1 MNRKTPR
8 QLALLLAGAA
18 ILAALVWQAGPS
30 HVAHE
35 LSKIGWAA
43 FALLV
48 GLSFLWNTIAALAWR
63 LLFDR
68 RHPTIGWKKL
78 WHARICGESVNTLT
92 PFLNLGGEPVK
103 IVLLGRHLSEDQGTT
118 YVLLDKTIFFL
129 ASLLY
134 MASGLVL
141 GFFVFRGHLLVL
153 AVSGALLGLW
163 IAALL
168 YVVRRQTQ
176 GHTVLA
182 VLDLLARLRIRVSP
196 AFRERM
202 QRVDADLAAFW
213 KNHRTRFLS
222 ALAVH
227 FAGRCVRAFDVWL
240 IAGLLHSSIGLGSAY
255 FISAAAVLVNTA
267 FSFMANAL
275 GPYEGVHGYLFR
287 LLGLEFDAGLS
298 MGILRTIR
306 TLTFAGLGYVLLVAI
321 PSGRSVTAPPPNG
334 QEAAP

>member
-1 MNRKTPR
+1 MNSKALR
-8 QLALLLAGAA
+8 QTALLLVGAA
-18 ILAALVWQAGPS
+18 ILGALIWQAGPS
-30 HVAHE
+30 HITRE
-35 LSKIGWAA
+35 LAKIGWAA

-48 GLSFLWNTIAALAWR
+48 GLSFLWNTVAALAWR

-68 RHPTIGWKKL
+68 AHPTIGWKKL
-78 WHARICGESVNTLT
+78 WHTRICGESVNTLT

-103 IVLLGRHLSEDQGTT
+103 IVLLGRHLAEDQGTT

-141 GFFVFRGHLLVL
+141 GFFVFPGHVLVL
-153 AVSGALLGLW
+153 VVSGTLLALW
-163 IAALL
+163 IAALV
-168 YVVRRQTQ
+168 YVVRRQSQ

-182 VLDLLARLRIRVSP
+182 VLDLLSRLRVKTGP

-202 QRVDADLAAFW
+202 ERVDADLAAFW
-213 KNHRTRFLS
+213 KNHRARFLS

-227 FAGRCVRAFDVWL
+227 FTGRCVRAFDVWL
-240 IAGLLHSSIGLGSAY
+240 IAMLLHSPIGFESAY

-287 LLGLEFDAGLS
+287 LLGLEFDTGLS

-306 TLTFAGLGYVLLVAI
+306 TLTFAGIGYVILVAV
-321 PSGRSVTAPPPNG
+321 PSGRSVAAASPNG
-334 QEAAP
+334 QEVAP